1 MFPDGWSFI
10 YWLLL
15 GALTSFAATIRGV
28 DLYPPPVEWVP
39 PNCLFE
45 LDDILEKWTWKEPFD
60 LIHMRLMLGAFM
72 PAEWDSVY
80 KQCYE

>member
-1 MFPDGWSFI
+1 MFPDGCSFFL
-10 YWLLL
+10 WLALDT
-15 GALTSFAATIRGV
+15 LTSPAATIRGV

-45 LDDILEKWTWKEPFD
+45 LDDILEEWTWKEPFD
-60 LIHMRLMLGAFM
+60 LIHMRFMLGAFT
-72 PAEWDSVY
+72 PTEWDSVY